1 MSGRGGAVRLLVSL
15 VEVAVPSVLGL
26 LEIREKKVR
35 EEVARLREEAEQ
47 VQAALVAAEGALVR
61 LAGARE
67 TVAEVLGEQPGQG
80 SELTRSAVAGST
92 VPHRGKDAVASALAP
107 EYQQI
112 LRVLAA
118 PEAAD
123 GMRVKQILA
132 GLGWETTPTRIEGVR
147 SRVRR
152 LAARG
157 WATEVRPNVFV
168 SAMTTGPAAA
178 G

>member
-1 MSGRGGAVRLLVSL
+1 MGGRFGAVRLLVSL

-26 LEIREKKVR
+26 LEAREKKVR
-35 EEVARLREEAEQ
+35 EEVARLREEAER
-47 VQAALVAAEGALVR
+47 VQAALVAAEGALAR

-67 TVAEVLGEQPGQG
+67 TVSEVLGEQPGQG
-80 SELTRSAVAGST
+80 GVLTRGAVAGST
-92 VPHRGKDAVASALAP
+92 VPHRGENAVASALAP

-132 GLGWETTPTRIEGVR
+132 GLGWEATATRIEGVR
-147 SRVRR
+147 SRVKR

-168 SAMTTGPAAA
+168 LAIATAPAAA

>member
-1 MSGRGGAVRLLVSL
+1 M
-15 VEVAVPSVLGL
+15 PSVLGM
-26 LEIREKKVR
+26 LEAREKKVR
-35 EEVARLREEAEQ
+35 EEVARLREEADR
-47 VQAALVAAEGALVR
+47 VQAALVAAEGALVK

-67 TVAEVLGEQPGQG
+67 TVAEVLGEQAGQG
-80 SELTRSAVAGST
+80 GELARSAVAGST
-92 VPHRGKDAVASALAP
+92 VPHRGENAVAQVLAP

-118 PEAAD
+118 PEAAG

-132 GLGWETTPTRIEGVR
+132 GLGWEATPTRVEGVR
-147 SRVRR
+147 SRVKR

-157 WATEVRPNVFV
+157 WAVEVAPNVFA
-168 SAMTTGPAAA
+168 SAMTTASAAA

>member
-1 MSGRGGAVRLLVSL
+1 M
-15 VEVAVPSVLGL
+15 PSVLGM
-26 LEIREKKVR
+26 LEAREKKVR
-35 EEVARLREEAEQ
+35 EEVARLREEAER

-67 TVAEVLGEQPGQG
+67 TVAEVLGEQAGQG
-80 SELTRSAVAGST
+80 GELSRSAVAGST
-92 VPHRGKDAVASALAP
+92 VPHRGENAVASALAP

-132 GLGWETTPTRIEGVR
+132 GLGWEATPARIEGVR
-147 SRVRR
+147 SRVKR

-168 SAMTTGPAAA
+168 SAMTTAPVAA